1 MKCRECGAEIN
12 DSAKFCEHC
21 GARVINDASENEAAE
36 IIRDDG
42 EFSLPLRNSPK
53 NNVTKSQDTDKDIRG
68 NSSEYSRN
76 NRTEQNNNNKT
87 TRQNEEGT
95 GSRKSNTAVI
105 VLLCILIGI
114 AIFVAA
120 AVAAYMFVDDQPSV
134 LKESL
139 ENHGNGAI
147 TTMVPSTPSPTPK
160 VDATKKPQVSAEPT
174 KKPSYTSQT
183 NENVHISEPTYKVY
197 SDSEMGF
204 SSAYPTHFEKYS
216 DGTSEGRYTLKNSD
230 GSVTLRICAEDN
242 DAGITLEQSLSMFK
256 SKNSGDIEYTKVGNT
271 YYAVRINVLG
281 ICRYRYL
288 ISKNNK
294 MYWFDFSYP
303 EEYRDIYENYIDH
316 IYRSF
321 TIR

>member
-21 GARVINDASENEAAE
+21 GAKVIDETSTNTSAKDKKNEEEFDIPVRE
-36 IIRDDG
+36 IK
-42 EFSLPLRNSPK
+42 EK
-53 NNVTKSQDTDKDIRG
+53 KYNNVRP
-68 NSSEYSRN
+68 
-76 NRTEQNNNNKT
+76 QNNENSDKSK
-87 TRQNEEGT
+87 NEEKKDKQK
-95 GSRKSNTAVI
+95 KSNTAVI
-105 VLLCILIGI
+105 VLLSILIGI

-120 AVAAYMFVDDQPSV
+120 AVAAYMFMDDQPSV

-139 ENHGNGAI
+139 EQHGSEPQI
-147 TTMVPSTPSPTPK
+147 TASPSPMPT
-160 VDATKKPQVSAEPT
+160 AEPT
-174 KKPSYTSQT
+174 SRPEITLNPTTTPTSKKSD
-183 NENVHISEPTYKVY
+183 ENVHIAEPTYKVY

-204 SSAYPTHFEKYS
+204 SCAYPTHFEKYS
-216 DGTSEGRYTLKNSD
+216 DGTSEGRYTLKNQD

-256 SKNSGDIEYTKVGNT
+256 SKNNGDIEYTKVGNT
-271 YYAVRINVLG
+271 YYAARINVSG

-288 ISKNNK
+288 VSKNNK
-294 MYWFDFSYP
+294 FYWFDFSYP